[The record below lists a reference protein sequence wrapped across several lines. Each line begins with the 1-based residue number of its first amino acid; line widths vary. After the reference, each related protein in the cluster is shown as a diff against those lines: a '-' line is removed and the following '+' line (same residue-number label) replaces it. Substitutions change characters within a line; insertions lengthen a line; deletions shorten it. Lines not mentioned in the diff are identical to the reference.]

1 MKNANRHTSEALF
14 AAIFGATGD
23 PEGLKAALRANPEK
37 AVLVARGLAVSMM
50 ETTGDEYQ
58 ARLTGILF
66 LYKAGIP
73 MEVAYDGLCGKGQYD
88 RLVQSVYEKARA
100 TA

>member
-1 MKNANRHTSEALF
+1 MKKGNHASEELF

-23 PEGLKAALRANPEK
+23 PEGLKAALRADPAK
-37 AVLVARGLAVSMM
+37 AIKIARGLAVSMV
-50 ETTGDEYQ
+50 ETTGDKVQ
-58 ARLTGILF
+58 AILTGILF
-66 LYKAGIP
+66 LAKAGIP

-88 RLVQSVYEKARA
+88 RLIESVYQKARA

>member
-1 MKNANRHTSEALF
+1 MKNGSHASEELF

-37 AVLVARGLAVSMM
+37 AILIARGLAVSMV
-50 ETTGDEYQ
+50 ETTGDKAQ
-58 ARLTGILF
+58 AILTGILF
-66 LYKAGIP
+66 LAKAGIP

-88 RLVQSVYEKARA
+88 RLIESVYQKARA